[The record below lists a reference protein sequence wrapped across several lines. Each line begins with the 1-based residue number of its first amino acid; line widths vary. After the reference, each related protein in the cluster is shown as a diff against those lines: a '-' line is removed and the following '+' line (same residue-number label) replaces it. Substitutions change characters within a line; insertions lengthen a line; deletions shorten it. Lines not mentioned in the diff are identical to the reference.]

1 MSSGLNLADIRKN
14 YARQELQEGS
24 VAPEPLQQF
33 NNWLQEA
40 IQAHVPE
47 PTAMV
52 LATADQTGVPSAR
65 VVLLKG
71 VTSEGFLFFT
81 NYLSHKGQDMALNPA
96 VALTF
101 FWPELE
107 RQVRVEGLVT
117 KAASSESDE
126 YFWSRP
132 VGSQIGAWA
141 SPQSKPVTNREQL
154 EIANQEYE
162 HKFTGLEK
170 IPRPEHW
177 GGYLVR
183 PNLLEFWQGRPNRL
197 HDRILYTKNPESGAW
212 QIGRL
217 AP

>member
-1 MSSGLNLADIRKN
+1 MSTSLNLADIRKN
-14 YARQELQEGS
+14 YARQELHES
-24 VAPEPLQQF
+24 LVSPDPLQQF
-33 NNWLQEA
+33 NTWLQEA
-40 IQAHVPE
+40 IQANLPE

-52 LATADQTGVPSAR
+52 LATADPEGVPSAR

-71 VTSEGFLFFT
+71 VTDQGFMFFT
-81 NYLSHKGQDMALNPA
+81 NYLSHKGQDMARNPA

-107 RQVRVEGLVT
+107 RQIRVEGLVT
-117 KAASSESDE
+117 KASSLESDQ
-126 YFWSRP
+126 YFGSRP
-132 VGSQIGAWA
+132 LGSQIGAWA

-154 EIANQEYE
+154 EAANQEYE
-162 HKFTGLEK
+162 RKFAGLAN

-177 GGYLVR
+177 GGYLVQ
-183 PNLLEFWQGRPNRL
+183 PDLIEFWQGRPNRL
-197 HDRILYTKNPESGAW
+197 HDRIVYSKNDNSADW

>member
-1 MSSGLNLADIRKN
+1 MSSNLNLADIRKN
-14 YARQELQEGS
+14 YSRQELHEGL
-24 VAPEPLQQF
+24 VDPNPLVQF

-40 IQAHVPE
+40 ILADLPE

-52 LATADQTGVPSAR
+52 LATADQTGIPSAR

-71 VTSEGFLFFT
+71 VTAEGFLFFT

-96 VALTF
+96 VAITF

-107 RQVRVEGLVT
+107 RQIRIEGIVT
-117 KAASSESDE
+117 KTSTTESDD
-126 YFWSRP
+126 YFTSRP

-141 SPQSKPVTNREQL
+141 SPQSKAVTNREQL
-154 EIANQEYE
+154 EAANQEYE
-162 HKFTGLEK
+162 QKFAGLSK

-177 GGYLVR
+177 GGYEVR
-183 PNLLEFWQGRPNRL
+183 PSLLEFWQGRPNRL
-197 HDRILYTKNPESGAW
+197 HDRILYTKNPDSGAW

>member
-1 MSSGLNLADIRKN
+1 MNSELNLADIRKS
-14 YARQELQEGS
+14 YTRQELDEGL

-40 IQAHVPE
+40 IQAGLPE

-52 LATADQTGVPSAR
+52 LATADPAGVPSAR

-71 VTSEGFLFFT
+71 VTAEGFLFFT

-107 RQVRVEGLVT
+107 RQVRVEGLVS
-117 KAASSESDE
+117 KVGSAESDE

-141 SPQSKPVTNREQL
+141 SPQSKPVTNREEL
-154 EIANQEYE
+154 EVANQQYE
-162 HKFTGLEK
+162 QKFAGQPQ
-170 IPRPEHW
+170 IPRPDHW
-177 GGYLVR
+177 GGYVVR
-183 PNLLEFWQGRPNRL
+183 PSLLEFWQGRPNRL
-197 HDRILYTKNPESGAW
+197 HDRIVYTKNPESQAW